1 MRPAESNG
9 CVRSKMRYAS
19 LAAVQWPGPRAQGCT
34 ARAEGQLAG
43 ECADLHHHLT
53 AVLSGTS
60 IVYFDDFY
68 GKDWGQAG
76 GSPS

>member
-1 MRPAESNG
+1 
-9 CVRSKMRYAS
+9 
-19 LAAVQWPGPRAQGCT
+19 
-34 ARAEGQLAG
+34 
-43 ECADLHHHLT
+43 LT